1 MGLLPKKHTKY
12 KESITCNC
20 ITHGELNKLLKQI
33 LIHTGSYFR
42 NGTILYIL
50 RFFFSVK
57 ILNSFIEV

>member
-1 MGLLPKKHTKY
+1 MGLLSKKHTKY
-12 KESITCNC
+12 KETITHSP

-33 LIHTGSYFR
+33 LIHIGSYCR

-50 RFFFSVK
+50 SFFLVK